1 MFSDE
6 ITTPCNPCY
15 ETSLPQFPTGD
26 SITINAALAANTN
39 HMWFIETIQGT
50 VYQGEATSNGSGVLE
65 IPLDEFP
72 DGLFAS
78 GAGAFKIYIKLASEP
93 DGDNVEL
100 TLGIGYLVDV
110 YECIH
115 LTFYNS
121 PNFTNT
127 TIE

>member
-1 MFSDE
+1 MFNDE

-26 SITINAALAANTN
+26 SLTIAAGLAATAD
-39 HMWFIETIQGT
+39 HLWFVETVKGT
-50 VYQGEATSNGSGVLE
+50 VYQGTATSDGAGNIE
-65 IPLDEFP
+65 IPLADFP
-72 DGLFAS
+72 EGLFAD
-78 GAGAFKIYIKLASEP
+78 GAGRFVIYLKLATDP

-100 TLGIGYLVDV
+100 TLGKGYLTDT

-115 LTFYNS
+115 LTFFNS

>member
-1 MFSDE
+1 MFNDE

-26 SITINAALAANTN
+26 SLTIAAGLAATTD
-39 HMWFIETIQGT
+39 HLWFVETVKGT
-50 VYQGEATSNGSGVLE
+50 VYQGTATS
-65 IPLDEFP
+65 D
-72 DGLFAS
+72 
-78 GAGAFKIYIKLASEP
+78 GAGRFVIYLKLATDP

-100 TLGIGYLVDV
+100 TLGKGYLTDT

-115 LTFYNS
+115 LTFFNS